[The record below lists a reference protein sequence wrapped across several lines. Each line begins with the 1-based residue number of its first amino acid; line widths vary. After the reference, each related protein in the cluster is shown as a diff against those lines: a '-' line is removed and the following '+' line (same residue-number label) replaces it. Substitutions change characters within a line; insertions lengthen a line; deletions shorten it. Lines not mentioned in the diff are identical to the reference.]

1 MIAVITSVVIP
12 STQYTEYCI
21 CYENSL
27 SNTHQRGMENKYHR
41 FYLGFADQLWFNL
54 MAKILILSVV
64 RCFVRVK

>member
-21 CYENSL
+21 CYENRL

-41 FYLGFADQLWFNL
+41 FYLGFADKLWFNL
-54 MAKILILSVV
+54 IAKILILSVV